1 MVNAFDS
8 PLINWGPFVYY
19 CEEIVESNHMQVMD
33 FFLLPQVV
41 KSLYII
47 LLQLPFFFIYFLM
60 NFQQV
65 HKDMLVE

>member
-8 PLINWGPFVYY
+8 PLINWGPFVYH